1 MYVYDKS
8 LNESIALEKIS
19 KLQNE
24 NKYLKDEMDEESQKF
39 VQTINVLKREIEF
52 YKDNTDILNREI
64 KNLKKTQRR
73 VLKVPPEKPQLQP
86 KPIHQ

>member
-39 VQTINVLKREIEF
+39 IQTINVLKREIEF
-52 YKDNTDILNREI
+52 YKNNTDILNREI

-73 VLKVPPEKPQLQP
+73 KRFTS
-86 KPIHQ
+86 

>member
-1 MYVYDKS
+1 LQINNMYVYDKS

-64 KNLKKTQRR
+64 KNLKKTYRR
-73 VLKVPPEKPQLQP
+73 KPFTS
-86 KPIHQ
+86 

>member
-1 MYVYDKS
+1 MQINNMYVSDKS
-8 LNESIALEKIS
+8 LNESITLEKIS

-64 KNLKKTQRR
+64 KNLKKTYRR
-73 VLKVPPEKPQLQP
+73 KPFTS
-86 KPIHQ
+86 

>member
-1 MYVYDKS
+1 MQINNMYVSDKS
-8 LNESIALEKIS
+8 LNESITLEKIS

-73 VLKVPPEKPQLQP
+73 KRFTS
-86 KPIHQ
+86 

>member
-1 MYVYDKS
+1 MYVFDKS
-8 LNESIALEKIS
+8 LNESITLEKIS

-64 KNLKKTQRR
+64 KNLKKTYRR
-73 VLKVPPEKPQLQP
+73 KPFTS
-86 KPIHQ
+86 

>member
-1 MYVYDKS
+1 LQINNMYVYDKS
-8 LNESIALEKIS
+8 LNESITLEKIS

-73 VLKVPPEKPQLQP
+73 KRFTS
-86 KPIHQ
+86 

>member
-1 MYVYDKS
+1 MYVSDKS
-8 LNESIALEKIS
+8 LNESITLEKIS

-73 VLKVPPEKPQLQP
+73 KRFTS
-86 KPIHQ
+86 

>member
-1 MYVYDKS
+1 MYVSDKS
-8 LNESIALEKIS
+8 LNESITLEKIS

-39 VQTINVLKREIEF
+39 IQTINVLKREIEF

-73 VLKVPPEKPQLQP
+73 KLFTS
-86 KPIHQ
+86 

>member
-1 MYVYDKS
+1 MQINNMYVFDKS
-8 LNESIALEKIS
+8 LNESITLEKIS

-73 VLKVPPEKPQLQP
+73 KRFTSWKN
-86 KPIHQ
+86 IY

>member
-1 MYVYDKS
+1 MQINNMYVYDKS

-52 YKDNTDILNREI
+52 YKDNTDILNRKI
-64 KNLKKTQRR
+64 KNLKKTYRR
-73 VLKVPPEKPQLQP
+73 KPFTS
-86 KPIHQ
+86 

>member
-64 KNLKKTQRR
+64 KNLKKTPRR
-73 VLKVPPEKPQLQP
+73 KQFTS
-86 KPIHQ
+86 